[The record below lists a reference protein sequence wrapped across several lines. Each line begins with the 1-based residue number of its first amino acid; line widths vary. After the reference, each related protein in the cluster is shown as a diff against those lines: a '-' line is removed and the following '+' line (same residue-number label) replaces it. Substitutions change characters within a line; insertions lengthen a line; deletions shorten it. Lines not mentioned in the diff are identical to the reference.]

1 MNITQDF
8 VDDRFKAYVLETFC
22 NNRESIETS
31 DVDHIFSL
39 KLTNHQYSS
48 LKGIEYFT
56 SLEELDCSG
65 NQLIELDISNN
76 RKLRSLNCSYNRI
89 RNLDVSQNTM
99 IAKLD
104 CYWNI
109 ISELRLDQN
118 VHLQELNCS
127 YNALFDLDLERN
139 TRLTNL
145 DCGNNHLISLNIT
158 GCHDLIEVRC
168 NHNHLTNLD
177 VTSNPEL
184 QSLRCFNNHIRALD
198 LSGSEH
204 LKELFCSENKISE
217 LNTSHNYK
225 LERKDIAN
233 NLIIEPDHMIEEV
246 GVFKYDV
253 SLSSYISKLQYKG
266 QGLLVNVDVPT
277 KVEMKRLEPIIKKA
291 WEHFEKLNDQAL
303 GLIAEANPDEDV
315 SELVLTELGFDV
327 DCTFRLGYDA
337 GDTPAGQLSIY
348 VVFNAD
354 LEVNSDLVY
363 EVY

>member
-8 VDDRFKAYVLETFC
+8 IDEGFKAYVLETFC
-22 NNRESIETS
+22 HNREFIETS
-31 DVDHIFSL
+31 DVDHIVL
-39 KLTNHQYSS
+39 LQLANHQYSS
-48 LKGIEYFT
+48 LKGIEHFA
-56 SLEELDCSG
+56 SLEELDCSS

-76 RKLRSLNCSYNRI
+76 HQLRTLNCGFNRI

-109 ISELRLDQN
+109 ISELHVDQN
-118 VHLQELNCS
+118 EHLQELNCS
-127 YNALFDLDLERN
+127 YNALFDLNLERN

-145 DCGNNHLISLNIT
+145 DCGSNHLISLNIS
-158 GCHDLIEVRC
+158 GCHDLIEIRC
-168 NHNHLTNLD
+168 NHNHLTKLD
-177 VTSNPEL
+177 VANNPEL
-184 QSLRCFNNHIRALD
+184 QSLRCFNNHIRTLD
-198 LSGSEH
+198 LSQNAH
-204 LKELFCSENKISE
+204 LEELFCSENKISE
-217 LNTSHNYK
+217 LNMSHIYK
-225 LERKDIAN
+225 LERKDISN

-253 SLSSYISKLQYKG
+253 SLSSYISTLQYKG
-266 QGLLVNVDVPT
+266 QGLSVNVDVPT
-277 KVEMKRLEPIIKKA
+277 KVEMKRLEPIIREV
-291 WEHFEKLNDQAL
+291 WVRFDELYNQAL

-315 SELVLTELGFDV
+315 SELVLTELGFDK
-327 DCTFRLGYDA
+327 DSTFRLGYDA

>member
-8 VDDRFKAYVLETFC
+8 IDERFKAYVLKTFC
-22 NNRESIETS
+22 DNREWIETS
-31 DVDHIFSL
+31 DVDHIVSL
-39 KLTNHQYSS
+39 QLANHLFSS
-48 LKGIEYFT
+48 LKGIEHFV
-56 SLEELDCSG
+56 SLEELDCSS

-76 RKLRSLNCSYNRI
+76 RQLRTLNCGYNRI
-89 RNLDVSQNTM
+89 RNLDVSQNAM

-109 ISELRLDQN
+109 ISELHVDQN
-118 VHLQELNCS
+118 EHLQELNCS

-158 GCHDLIEVRC
+158 GCHDLIEIRC
-168 NHNHLTNLD
+168 NHNHLTKLD
-177 VTSNPEL
+177 VTRNTEL

-198 LSGSEH
+198 LSGNAD

-225 LERKDIAN
+225 LERKEISN

-253 SLSSYISKLQYKG
+253 SLSSYISTLQYKG

-277 KVEMKRLEPIIKKA
+277 KLEMKRLEPMIKKV
-291 WEHFEKLNDQAL
+291 WERLEKLNDQAL
-303 GLIAEANPDEDV
+303 RLIAEANPEEDV
-315 SELVLTELGFDV
+315 SELMLTELSFDV

-354 LEVNSDLVY
+354 LELNSDLIY